1 MRLYLLLIIVS
12 IFVLNCAISIN
23 NIRDYGSQGDYSNL
37 VKHGKYSKNE
47 DIRVAT
53 VEELRKIRKEESCID
68 LIDMASDESYKVK
81 LAVCSALSKRLEC
94 KGAVSTII
102 KFTKDVQ
109 PRLRKHAKE
118 VLIENK
124 KEVKQSL
131 VDSIS
136 NPNSLIRVS
145 VIEILGTFKPDEEIS
160 ELLIKQLKVD
170 DSPLV
175 RKKAAAVLGYWIY
188 KPARK
193 ILFKVKNSDLSG
205 DVRGEAEKSLNK
217 IGETISTI
225 RIGVVPLQNQTGSKN
240 NDDLGIIFS
249 DYISAVLAQSR
260 ICNVIEQNQVKLAV
274 NEFVKKSSGI
284 YDDESA
290 NEIGKFLTA
299 QQIIYGA
306 IQKSGNEISIIVKR
320 MDVET
325 LKILQSVVEHGYV
338 NEISQLKIKVAEK
351 LSDSFR

>member
-124 KEVKQSL
+124 IKDYWHGYTENYIKVKIPITEKDL
-131 VDSIS
+131 VIK
-136 NPNSLIRVS
+136 PNI
-145 VIEILGTFKPDEEIS
+145 IIDI
-160 ELLIKQLKVD
+160 LIK
-170 DSPLV
+170 
-175 RKKAAAVLGYWIY
+175 KAYLI
-188 KPARK
+188 
-193 ILFKVKNSDLSG
+193 
-205 DVRGEAEKSLNK
+205 
-217 IGETISTI
+217 
-225 RIGVVPLQNQTGSKN
+225 
-240 NDDLGIIFS
+240 
-249 DYISAVLAQSR
+249 
-260 ICNVIEQNQVKLAV
+260 
-274 NEFVKKSSGI
+274 
-284 YDDESA
+284 
-290 NEIGKFLTA
+290 
-299 QQIIYGA
+299 
-306 IQKSGNEISIIVKR
+306 
-320 MDVET
+320 
-325 LKILQSVVEHGYV
+325 
-338 NEISQLKIKVAEK
+338 
-351 LSDSFR
+351 